1 MGLDE
6 IFLTQAFAK
15 HYYTL
20 ACSGMKMHCKEF
32 SSREQAKEYMYKLID
47 KHGLTL
53 KDKWKDNH
61 DVTYV
66 CDNNVKFYIQRV

>member
-6 IFLTQAFAK
+6 LFLTQAFAR

-53 KDKWKDNH
+53 LMFAIIMLSSIFKECKNKRENQ
-61 DVTYV
+61 V
-66 CDNNVKFYIQRV
+66 